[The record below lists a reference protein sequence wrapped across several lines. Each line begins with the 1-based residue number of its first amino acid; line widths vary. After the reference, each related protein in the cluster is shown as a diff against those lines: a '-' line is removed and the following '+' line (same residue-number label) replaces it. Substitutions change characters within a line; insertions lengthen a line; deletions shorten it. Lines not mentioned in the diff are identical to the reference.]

1 MTRSVTKHLP
11 VPASLLLTCLL
22 FLPLDAMATGNEE
35 RRKLHNTR
43 STATNSVGQ
52 AGDAV
57 RARMRNRD
65 KLLAKRQS
73 RPSAVPPTPGQRQ
86 QHAANQ
92 PVERAKNRELLAM
105 YANWLPGQHSAAQSP
120 EDSRWSTGGQ
130 THTLREQHTIHHVV
144 NRLKAQLGKPY
155 VWGGH
160 SPESGFDCSG
170 LVWYAFNPL
179 LNRKLP
185 RTANAMY
192 QDRQLNP
199 VHRQQLRKGDLVFFS
214 IKTPNAADHVGVYL
228 GDGQFIEAPRTGKN
242 IRISEL
248 NNDFWKA
255 KYLGARRVIK
265 ESVLL

>member
-11 VPASLLLTCLL
+11 VPASLLLTSLL

-35 RRKLHNTR
+35 RRKQHSAR
-43 STATNSVGQ
+43 SATNSTPGL
-52 AGDAV
+52 ADDAV
-57 RARMRNRD
+57 LARQRNREI
-65 KLLAKRQS
+65 LLAKRQAN
-73 RPSAVPPTPGQRQ
+73 PTKVPPTPGQRQ

-105 YANWLPGQHSAAQSP
+105 YATWLPGQHHAAP
-120 EDSRWSTGGQ
+120 LVEDPRWSAGRQ
-130 THTLREQHTIHHVV
+130 AHSLREQHTIHHVV

-179 LNRKLP
+179 LSRKLP

-192 QDRQLNP
+192 QDRQLSNI
-199 VHRQQLRKGDLVFFS
+199 HRQQLRKGDLVFFS